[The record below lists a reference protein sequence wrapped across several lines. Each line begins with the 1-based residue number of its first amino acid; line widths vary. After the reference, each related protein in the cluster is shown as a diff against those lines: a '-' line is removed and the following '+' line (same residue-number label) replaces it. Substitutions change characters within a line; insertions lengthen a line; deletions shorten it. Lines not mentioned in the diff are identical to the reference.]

1 MKNLQTLHIP
11 LKEKKINYV
20 QGVLQRTNLIHKKNK
35 DEKTRG

>member
-11 LKEKKINYV
+11 LKEKIINYV
-20 QGVLQRTNLIHKKNK
+20 QDVFQRTNLIHKKNK